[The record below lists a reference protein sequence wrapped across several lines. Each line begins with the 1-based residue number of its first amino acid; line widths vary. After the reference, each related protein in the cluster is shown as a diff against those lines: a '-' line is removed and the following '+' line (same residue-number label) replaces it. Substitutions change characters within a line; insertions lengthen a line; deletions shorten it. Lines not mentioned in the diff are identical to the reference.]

1 MYKINLVTFFLCCT
15 ICVVAQK
22 PADSI
27 LNRQWDANWITPK
40 DVSRN
45 DYGVFHFRKSFRL
58 EKRPSTFIVHVSADN
73 RYKLYVNGKLVS
85 LGPARGDLYHW
96 NFETVDL
103 APLLKEGN
111 NTLSATVWYFASR
124 APEAQISFQPGFILQ
139 GNSATEA
146 VCNTNATWKATA
158 DKGYSPLT
166 PDLIYAYYV
175 AGPGDR
181 VENSLSPKGWM
192 NDNFDE
198 TGWQN
203 AVAGYNGLPKNVFSW
218 TDGWMLV
225 PSPLPQMEL
234 KSQHFSAVRKSVNI
248 RSNDGF
254 VENRSPLE
262 IPANTKASLILDQG
276 FLTNAYPHLHF
287 QGGKNA
293 KLTLTYAEALYIP
306 EKDSSKWKEQT
317 TKGNRNEIEGKRMVG
332 VKDQCISDGSQSQL
346 FVPLAWRTFRYVQL
360 DIETSAEAIRIDSL
374 FNVFTGYP
382 FRYNASFKS
391 GNKLHDRILETGWR
405 TARLCAVE
413 TYMDCPYYEQLQYV
427 GDTRIQALV
436 SLYNSGDDRL
446 MRNAIEQLDKSRMAE
461 GITLSRY
468 PTRNAQQIPTFSF
481 WWIGMIHDY
490 WMYRNDAAF
499 VRSMLPGIR
508 QVLSFF
514 EEIQQQDGR
523 LKNPPYW
530 VFTDWTSE
538 KGWNSG
544 MAPVGKDGCS
554 AAVDLQLLW
563 ALQLA
568 AKLESGLGLKGMSEH
583 YNNKAETLKKSIR
596 SVYWDASKNM
606 FADSRDKETYS
617 QHVNTLAI
625 LTGIT
630 TAAETRTI
638 ADKLMNEA
646 SLSQATIYFLYYVNQ
661 ALCKAGYGNLYLDR
675 LNIWEENLKYGMTTW
690 AEISDINNARSDCHA
705 WGSSPNI
712 EFFRIVLGIDS
723 DAPGFNRIR
732 ISPRPGKLSSLSG
745 KMPHPKGTIEVN
757 YGIGDNGAMNA
768 EIKLPEG
775 TSGTFVWNG
784 KEHPL
789 KSGNNS
795 LKQIR

>member
-1 MYKINLVTFFLCCT
+1 
-15 ICVVAQK
+15 
-22 PADSI
+22 
-27 LNRQWDANWITPK
+27 
-40 DVSRN
+40 
-45 DYGVFHFRKSFRL
+45 
-58 EKRPSTFIVHVSADN
+58 
-73 RYKLYVNGKLVS
+73 
-85 LGPARGDLYHW
+85 
-96 NFETVDL
+96 
-103 APLLKEGN
+103 
-111 NTLSATVWYFASR
+111 
-124 APEAQISFQPGFILQ
+124 
-139 GNSATEA
+139 
-146 VCNTNATWKATA
+146 
-158 DKGYSPLT
+158 
-166 PDLIYAYYV
+166 
-175 AGPGDR
+175 
-181 VENSLSPKGWM
+181 
-192 NDNFDE
+192 
-198 TGWQN
+198 
-203 AVAGYNGLPKNVFSW
+203 
-218 TDGWMLV
+218 
-225 PSPLPQMEL
+225 
-234 KSQHFSAVRKSVNI
+234 
-248 RSNDGF
+248 
-254 VENRSPLE
+254 
-262 IPANTKASLILDQG
+262 
-276 FLTNAYPHLHF
+276 
-287 QGGKNA
+287 
-293 KLTLTYAEALYIP
+293 
-306 EKDSSKWKEQT
+306 
-317 TKGNRNEIEGKRMVG
+317 
-332 VKDQCISDGSQSQL
+332 
-346 FVPLAWRTFRYVQL
+346 
-360 DIETSAEAIRIDSL
+360 
-374 FNVFTGYP
+374 
-382 FRYNASFKS
+382 
-391 GNKLHDRILETGWR
+391 
-405 TARLCAVE
+405 
-413 TYMDCPYYEQLQYV
+413 
-427 GDTRIQALV
+427 
-436 SLYNSGDDRL
+436 
-446 MRNAIEQLDKSRMAE
+446 
-461 GITLSRY
+461 
-468 PTRNAQQIPTFSF
+468 
-481 WWIGMIHDY
+481 MIHDY